1 MSIKHTSF
9 RAAVLTAT
17 VSITGLLATGTAAAH
32 VTAHS
37 YGDRPEQ
44 EGYGAIT
51 LRVPNEEADRGTTEV
66 AITIPEEYS
75 ITSARTK
82 PVPGWS
88 AEVRTDELAEPIDGP
103 HGNEVD
109 EVVTR
114 IVWQAEPGN
123 EIAAGT
129 TEYQEFA
136 FTVGTLPSDVDE
148 LVLPTAQT
156 YEGGEVVE
164 WDAPPPAE
172 GADEPA
178 HPAPVVP
185 LAEPGASGHGHDNEP
200 GTENDSADSADSA
213 GEAAG
218 EQATDNAA
226 RWLGGAGLGLG
237 ALGFGVGIGATVR
250 ARRAGGTST
259 GGAANEGSGEAR

>member
-1 MSIKHTSF
+1 MSIKHATF
-9 RAAVLTAT
+9 RTAVLTAA

-66 AITIPEEYS
+66 AVTIPEEYA

-88 AEVRTDELAEPIDGP
+88 AEIRTDELAEPIDGP
-103 HGNEVD
+103 HGGEVD
-109 EVVTR
+109 EVVTG

-129 TEYQEFA
+129 SEYQEFA
-136 FTVGTLPSDVDE
+136 FTVGTLPSDVEE

-172 GADEPA
+172 GADEPEY
-178 HPAPVVP
+178 PAPVVP
-185 LAEPGASGHGHDNEP
+185 LAEQGASGHGHDDEP
-200 GTENDSADSADSA
+200 DTENGNA
-213 GEAAG
+213 GGTDGALS
-218 EQATDNAA
+218 EQGTDNTA
-226 RWLGGAGLGLG
+226 RWLGGAGFGLG
-237 ALGFGVGIGATVR
+237 ALGLGVGIGATVR
-250 ARRAGGTST
+250 ARRAGDAST
-259 GGAANEGSGEAR
+259 GGAANEGSGAAR